1 LNSRPASLAAVLSVT
16 FLGSVSGGAF
26 WTATYF
32 VTAVHYGFSPEKN
45 LVLAAIMGAV
55 YAAVARAAGPV
66 LRRFESVSARTLLA
80 GALAAW
86 GAASLLPLAFP
97 GSEPALWATALAGSV
112 CSALVWPIVE
122 SYLGAGRRGPEL
134 RRTIGWFNVTWTLS
148 TALPLLFMPLL
159 SRVHVLWTL
168 SSSAV
173 MNALALP
180 FVLSLAR
187 SPGSH
192 DHGAADESV
201 GPEYPWLLRSAS
213 WLLPLSYLM
222 SSTLSPILPHRL
234 DAVGGFSLDA
244 ASGAVPASVVGA
256 TWMVTRFLTLGF
268 MSQAL
273 FWHGKWAALA
283 LAGGALAGGLALV
296 LLGST
301 GAAIVLGLSLF
312 GVGAGLTYCLALYYS
327 LAVGKGAVDAGGGFE
342 ALIGLGYLAGP
353 LLGLAGR
360 TAGGA
365 HGGATATVGLTWTVA
380 ALAGLLA
387 LGPYRE
393 ARRRR

>member
-1 LNSRPASLAAVLSVT
+1 VT

-45 LVLAAIMGAV
+45 LVLAAVMGAV

-66 LRRFESVSARTLLA
+66 LRRFGNVSPRALLA
-80 GALAAW
+80 SALAAR
-86 GAASLLPLAFP
+86 GAVSLVPLVFP
-97 GSEPALWATALAGSV
+97 GSEPVLWITALAGAV
-112 CSALVWPIVE
+112 TSALVWPIVE
-122 SYLGAGRRGPEL
+122 SYLGAGRHGPEL

-159 SRVHVLWTL
+159 SHAHVLWTL

-192 DHGAADESV
+192 DHAPSDESV
-201 GPEYPWLLRSAS
+201 GTEYPWLLRSAS

-234 DAVGGFSLDA
+234 DALGGLSLDA

-283 LAGGALAGGLALV
+283 LAGGALAGGPALV

-301 GAAIVLGLSLF
+301 SAAIVFGLALF

-360 TAGGA
+360 AGGGT
-365 HGGATATVGLTWTVA
+365 HDGATATVGLTWAVA
-380 ALAGLLA
+380 AFVFVLA
-387 LGPYRE
+387 LRPYRE
-393 ARRRR
+393 ASRRR

>member
-1 LNSRPASLAAVLSVT
+1 MT

-45 LVLAAIMGAV
+45 LLLAAVMGAV

-66 LRRFESVSARTLLA
+66 LRRFERVSPRALLA
-80 GALAAW
+80 GALAVW
-86 GAASLLPLAFP
+86 GAASLLPLGFP
-97 GSEPALWATALAGSV
+97 GYEPALWVTALAGSFS
-112 CSALVWPIVE
+112 SALVWPIVE
-122 SYLGAGRRGPEL
+122 SYLGAGRSGPEL

-159 SRVHVLWTL
+159 SHVHVLWTL
-168 SSSAV
+168 SSSAI

-192 DHGAADESV
+192 AHGSTDESV

-234 DAVGGFSLDA
+234 DSVGGLSLDI

-273 FWHGKWAALA
+273 FWHGKWTALA
-283 LAGGALAGGLALV
+283 LAGAALAGGLALV
-296 LLGST
+296 LLAGT
-301 GAAIVLGLSLF
+301 AAGIVLGLALF

-342 ALIGLGYLAGP
+342 ALIGLGYFVGP

-360 TAGGA
+360 AAGGA
-365 HGGATATVGLTWTVA
+365 HGGATATVALTWA
-380 ALAGLLA
+380 AAVLAGVLA
-387 LGPYRE
+387 VGPYRE